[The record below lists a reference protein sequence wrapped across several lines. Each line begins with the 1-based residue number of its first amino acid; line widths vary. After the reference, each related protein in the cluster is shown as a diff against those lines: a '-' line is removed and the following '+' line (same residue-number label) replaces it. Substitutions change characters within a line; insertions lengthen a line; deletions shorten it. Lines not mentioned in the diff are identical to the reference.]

1 MSTMFPCTLESN
13 VDLTCFISYVNGLRG
28 LCGAYC
34 PHEAEVLGIL
44 GTVSQNTKQ
53 RNCCTSVKT
62 ETVVIL
68 QIKSSSKY
76 KCKVKKNQ

>member
-1 MSTMFPCTLESN
+1 MFPCAIESY
-13 VDLTCFISYVNGLRG
+13 VDLTYLISDKNSLSDLART
-28 LCGAYC
+28 YC

-44 GTVSQNTKQ
+44 GTVSQNTIQ